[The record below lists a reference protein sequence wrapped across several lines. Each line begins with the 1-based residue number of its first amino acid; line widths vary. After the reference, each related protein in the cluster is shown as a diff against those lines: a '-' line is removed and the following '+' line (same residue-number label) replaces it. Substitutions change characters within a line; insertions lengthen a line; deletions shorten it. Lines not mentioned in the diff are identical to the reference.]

1 MEITPCSPPVEAS
14 TAACGVAAV
23 TNDETSISPGS
34 DGWRPIK
41 QFLLAFT
48 SLLTIV
54 AAVAI
59 ESTSL
64 PTALPIMSAELGGTA
79 LQAFWSGTSFLL
91 ASTVIQPTVASMS
104 HILGRRIM
112 LYVSSA
118 GFVGGSLIAALA
130 GNFNVVLVGRT
141 IQGAGGGGLIVLVE
155 ILISDLVPLA
165 HRGTW
170 FSINSVMWG
179 VGIAT
184 GPLIGAGFAQDVS
197 WRWIFWI
204 NLPIVGVGML
214 LVALFLKQ
222 AQVPGHIVEKLKRF
236 DWFGSAL
243 FSASSASFLF
253 GITTGGVAFPW
264 ASYQALLPLVIGFL
278 GMLGFIYWEFSY
290 ATDPIVDKQIFE
302 TWTAVSTYIQTMLHG
317 LILYGGI
324 YFLTLFYQAVKLYS
338 PVTSAIAL
346 LPETVGLAVASVAV
360 GALTG
365 MTKRYRWALWGGW
378 ISTTTGSGLL
388 YLLST
393 GTKVTQWVF
402 LNIPFGIGVGMLF
415 TAEIL
420 AIQASNR
427 PELNGEAAAFFSF
440 IRIFGQA
447 LGVAVSGVIFQNSLK
462 QELLR
467 IPGFASLADEYSRDA
482 TAIVALIHD
491 MAEGDTKTRMIQA
504 FSDALSSIWL
514 SLIAFSATGLLL
526 SLTVKGYSMAQEH
539 VTAQHLVQ
547 EKDGA
552 GREEAGILGTAETR
566 KS

>member
-1 MEITPCSPPVEAS
+1 MNRDGSSSTEANHN
-14 TAACGVAAV
+14 TA
-23 TNDETSISPGS
+23 
-34 DGWRPIK
+34 
-41 QFLLAFT
+41 
-48 SLLTIV
+48 
-54 AAVAI
+54 
-59 ESTSL
+59 
-64 PTALPIMSAELGGTA
+64 
-79 LQAFWSGTSFLL
+79 
-91 ASTVIQPTVASMS
+91 
-104 HILGRRIM
+104 
-112 LYVSSA
+112 
-118 GFVGGSLIAALA
+118 
-130 GNFNVVLVGRT
+130 
-141 IQGAGGGGLIVLVE
+141 
-155 ILISDLVPLA
+155 
-165 HRGTW
+165 
-170 FSINSVMWG
+170 
-179 VGIAT
+179 
-184 GPLIGAGFAQDVS
+184 
-197 WRWIFWI
+197 
-204 NLPIVGVGML
+204 
-214 LVALFLKQ
+214 
-222 AQVPGHIVEKLKRF
+222 
-236 DWFGSAL
+236 
-243 FSASSASFLF
+243 
-253 GITTGGVAFPW
+253 
-264 ASYQALLPLVIGFL
+264 
-278 GMLGFIYWEFSY
+278 
-290 ATDPIVDKQIFE
+290 
-302 TWTAVSTYIQTMLHG
+302 
-317 LILYGGI
+317 
-324 YFLTLFYQAVKLYS
+324 LFYQAVKLYS

-388 YLLST
+388 YLLGT

-420 AIQASNR
+420 AIQASNK

-462 QELLR
+462 HELLR

-552 GREEAGILGTAETR
+552 GREEAGILGTAET
-566 KS
+566 KPTSLE